1 MALQGEPV
9 AHNDLVAG
17 GQTAL
22 HSHAGGGN
30 GGGPDVKSGLESAIS
45 ENATRV
51 VAFATPFSS
60 TPNVVVNFADAS
72 AEISVV
78 AAHTVSTTGF
88 TIAVTKSGGGGSAN
102 RDVAW
107 IATDA
112 GNP

>member
-1 MALQGEPV
+1 MALQGEAV

-22 HSHAGGGN
+22 HSHAGGG
-30 GGGPDVKSGLESAIS
+30 GGGADVKSGLESAIP

-51 VAFATPFSS
+51 VAFVTPFSS
-60 TPNVVVNFADAS
+60 TPDVVVNFADAS
-72 AEISVV
+72 IEISVV

>member
-1 MALQGEPV
+1 MTVQGEPV

-22 HSHAGGGN
+22 HSHAGGG
-30 GGGPDVKSGLESAIS
+30 GGADVKGGFESAIA
-45 ENATRV
+45 ENSTRAV
-51 VAFATPFSS
+51 TFNTAFAVA
-60 TPNVVVNFADAS
+60 PNVVVGFADNS
-72 AEISVV
+72 TEISVV
-78 AAHTVSTTGF
+78 AAHTASTTGF
-88 TIAVTKSGGGGSAN
+88 MIEVTKSGGGGSAN

>member
-1 MALQGEPV
+1 MTVQGESV
-9 AHNDLVAG
+9 AHADLVNG
-17 GQTAL
+17 TQTTL
-22 HSHAGGGN
+22 HSHVGGG
-30 GGGPDVKSGLESAIS
+30 GGADVKGGFESAIP

-60 TPNVVVNFADAS
+60 TPDVVVNFADT
-72 AEISVV
+72 SVEV
-78 AAHTVSTTGF
+78 SVIAAHTVSTTGF
-88 TIAVTKSGGGGSAN
+88 TIAVTKSGGGGSAS